1 MGQLRLS
8 EVKELGQ
15 GQAAAAEWQVGISQG
30 QGQETLHGG
39 MKVPKCW
46 LPSKT
51 GLRRRSSAFFFF
63 FGGGQ
68 WGEVEVGEL
77 LTAFSGWKMYEAG
90 ELSTMITL
98 LSSRPRRLRSFT

>member
-1 MGQLRLS
+1 MASWDFTRTRPGNFAWGHEGAKVLAAQQDRAQAEELRVL
-8 EVKELGQ
+8 
-15 GQAAAAEWQVGISQG
+15 
-30 QGQETLHGG
+30 
-39 MKVPKCW
+39 
-46 LPSKT
+46 
-51 GLRRRSSAFFFF
+51 FF